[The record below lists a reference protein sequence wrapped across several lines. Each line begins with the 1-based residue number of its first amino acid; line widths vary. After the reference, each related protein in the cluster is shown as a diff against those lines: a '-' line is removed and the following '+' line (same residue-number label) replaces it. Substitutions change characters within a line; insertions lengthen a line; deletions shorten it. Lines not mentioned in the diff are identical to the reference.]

1 MHTIDFWID
10 SITTGFIIEFAVD
23 TTKSYTTTKKDLLK
37 GPRGR
42 YISYIYTLIKI
53 LLHDKGVMTM
63 ESDN

>member
-1 MHTIDFWID
+1 MHVVDLWLD
-10 SITTGFIIEFAVD
+10 NITTGFIIEFTVD
-23 TTKSYTTTKKDLLK
+23 IMNSYIVAEWDLLN

-42 YISYIYTLIKI
+42 YNTSLYMSINI